1 MKLSTRTRYGI
12 RAVLE
17 LALNYGKGPLQTK
30 VIARRQSI
38 SVKYLEQLMAMLKA
52 GAFVRSVRGSKGG
65 YLLARPPGEIRLSNV
80 FSALEGP
87 IVTVE
92 CLENKDY
99 CDQVSDCIARQLWAQ
114 VQHAIEGVL
123 KSITLQDLIDRAKN
137 GKAWDYQ
144 I

>member
-1 MKLSTRTRYGI
+1 
-12 RAVLE
+12 VLE
-17 LALNYGKGPLQTK
+17 LALNFGKGPLQTK
-30 VIARRQSI
+30 VIAHRQSI
-38 SVKYLEQLMAMLKA
+38 SVKYLEQVMAMLKA
-52 GAFVRSVRGSKGG
+52 GAFVRSIRGSKGG
-65 YLLARPPGEIRLSNV
+65 YVLAKPPGEIRLSDV
-80 FSALEGP
+80 FCALEGP
-87 IVTVE
+87 VVTVE
-92 CLENKDY
+92 CLENEDY